1 MMDAFSK
8 PWCIRAA
15 SKEDADALQALFA
28 LCVSTAQWLPETS
41 RAKTTFADVS
51 AGESIWLAC
60 SNTND
65 AINETGHALLG
76 FVSVQT
82 AEPYIHHLYV
92 HPKARGEG
100 VGSALL
106 QSLQS
111 WLPSPWHLKCVRAN
125 HAAMA
130 FYQAHGWI
138 EVGGG
143 VSDDGAFAL
152 LQWTPQQTAP

>member
-1 MMDAFSK
+1 MNKQSA
-8 PWCIRAA
+8 PWCIQAA
-15 SKEDADALQALFA
+15 GPEDAKTVQAMFA

-51 AGESIWLAC
+51 AGESVWLARA
-60 SNTND
+60 TAAND

-82 AEPYIHHLYV
+82 EVPYIHHLYV
-92 HPKARGEG
+92 HPTARGQG
-100 VGSALL
+100 VGKALL
-106 QSLQS
+106 QSLQG
-111 WLPSPWHLKCVRAN
+111 WLPSPWHLKCVSAN

-143 VSDDGAFAL
+143 VSDDGTYAL
-152 LQWTPQQTAP
+152 LQWTPQQTTP